1 MGTLNFA
8 GVSRTAGVLRF
19 RTASDDKRFA
29 QLIKLGDTDIEF
41 VRINADSKSAAAK
54 ELLTRNF
61 ANGRADIEALLV
73 SMVKDENP
81 FKAKK
86 ARTVTVKKSEL
97 VADEGKMSAK
107 EAAKIRAEFNARV
120 KAAYEAN

>member
-1 MGTLNFA
+1 MSTLNFA

-19 RTASDDKRFA
+19 RTASDDKRFL
-29 QLIKLGDTDIEF
+29 QLTKLGDTDIEF
-41 VRINADSKSAAAK
+41 VRVNAESKSQAAK
-54 ELLTRNF
+54 ELLARNF

-73 SMVKDENP
+73 SLVKDENP

-86 ARTVTVKKSEL
+86 ARTVTVKKSTL
-97 VADEGKMSAK
+97 ADDNKMTAK
-107 EAAKIRAEFNARV
+107 EAAKIRAEFNAKV